1 MMKTNYSKLISSK
14 VMWVGRATVFT
25 VGLAVTLAL
34 VLGVSTTALA
44 AVPGDPFRLGQLNSI
59 NRISQLVGST
69 TSAILRIDNNG
80 TGSALQISV
89 EPDRPP
95 LTVNGT
101 AGKAL
106 NLNADKLDG
115 YTADDFYYYNEK
127 VNDSARAD
135 FAEDSGHADYAERAN
150 DSALLNGMNSPQ
162 FFTQRTRTYLV
173 STDRADGGGG
183 STLSVEATCD
193 PGDKV
198 LSGGGGKV
206 LDASSDELISDA
218 PYPPN
223 GWQVVFR
230 DNGESSHWHVDSLC
244 ADFPP
249 YRP

>member
-1 MMKTNYSKLISSK
+1 MIKLIFSK

-34 VLGVSTTALA
+34 MLGIATAALA
-44 AVPGDPFRLGQLNSI
+44 AVPGDPFKLGQLNTI
-59 NRISQLVGST
+59 NRLSSLVGSVD
-69 TSAILRIDNNG
+69 SALLKVDNN
-80 TGSALQISV
+80 SAGPNATALNLQV
-89 EPDRPP
+89 EP
-95 LTVNGT
+95 
-101 AGKAL
+101 GKAPMRVNSDTQVA
-106 NLNADKLDG
+106 NLNADQLDG
-115 YTADDFYYYNEK
+115 RTADDFYYYNEK
-127 VNDSARAD
+127 VNDAARAD
-135 FAEDSGHADYAERAN
+135 YAEDSGHADYAERAN

-173 STDRADGGGG
+173 SRDRADGGGG

-193 PGDKV
+193 AGDKV

-206 LDASSDELISDA
+206 LDASNDELISDA

-223 GWQVVFR
+223 AWQVVFR
-230 DNGESSHWHVDSLC
+230 DNGESSRWHVDALC